1 MDSDSFELSF
11 FDLSM
16 NTHVKFK
23 KKKNNVLRFLSFV
36 CFEFLCYI
44 INLREPEIE
53 IELGVVLS
61 CL

>member
-23 KKKNNVLRFLSFV
+23 KKNNVLRFFSFV
-36 CFEFLCYI
+36 CFECLCYI